1 MNLVMIKQKRTIEDG
16 AFNGKKKI
24 RRRLIT
30 LIIFNSQKIVSSK
43 ISTTSRLFLQLLHV
57 SQVAREFHALME
69 HEEFTA

>member
-16 AFNGKKKI
+16 ASNGKKK

-43 ISTTSRLFLQLLHV
+43 ISITSRLFLQLLHV
-57 SQVAREFHALME
+57 SQLGREFHALME
-69 HEEFTA
+69 DEEFTA